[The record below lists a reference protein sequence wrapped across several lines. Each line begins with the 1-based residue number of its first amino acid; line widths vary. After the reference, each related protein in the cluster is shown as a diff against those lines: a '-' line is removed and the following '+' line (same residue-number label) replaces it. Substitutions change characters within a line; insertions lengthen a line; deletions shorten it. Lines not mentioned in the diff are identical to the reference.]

1 METVTGYILVGGKS
15 RRMGSDKWRLT
26 LDGRRFVERIADEIE
41 TVASSVSLVGDNV
54 GKNATAVEL
63 SQPIVPDIYP
73 EWGALGGVHSALSAC
88 PTEWALVVACDFPL
102 VSGALF
108 SRLAGFREG
117 FEAVV
122 PIQKDQIPPPLCA
135 LYRTV
140 PCLERA
146 GEMINSGERKPIAL
160 LQSVRTRWVS
170 FSETAD
176 LDRSDHFF
184 DNINTP
190 EDYARITQDQ
200 S

>member
-1 METVTGYILVGGKS
+1 MEPIAGYILVGGKS

-41 TVASSVSLVGDNV
+41 AVASSVTIVGDN
-54 GKNATAVEL
+54 ATAEEL
-63 SQPIVPDIYP
+63 TLPVVPDIYP
-73 EWGALGGVHSALSAC
+73 EWGALGGVHGALSAC
-88 PTEWALVVACDFPL
+88 QSDWALVVACDFPF
-102 VSGALF
+102 VTGALF
-108 SRLAGFREG
+108 RRLAGFRTS

-122 PIQKDQIPPPLCA
+122 PVQKDQIPQPLCA

-146 GEMINSGERKPIAL
+146 CQMINSGERKPIAL

-170 FSETAD
+170 FSEAAD
-176 LDRSDHFF
+176 LDGSDHFF

-190 EDYARITQDQ
+190 EDYARVTQDR